1 MKKKRCF
8 AALLSCIM
16 LWQTPVFGAE
26 QEELSPP
33 EYRCTIDNTDEDYAS
48 GDWNYG
54 FTVEEEPLFYLK
66 EGEKH
71 VFLLCD
77 GQYVDAPVLIAK
89 DTARR
94 DAMYLIYFFI
104 IF

>member
-1 MKKKRCF
+1 MCENTRKGECPMKKKRCF

-16 LWQTPVFGAE
+16 LWQTPVFGVE

-33 EYRCTIDNTDEDYAS
+33 EYRCTIDNPDEEYES

-66 EGEKH
+66 DCY
-71 VFLLCD
+71 LD
-77 GQYVDAPVLIAK
+77 IVLNI
-89 DTARR
+89 
-94 DAMYLIYFFI
+94 
-104 IF
+104 